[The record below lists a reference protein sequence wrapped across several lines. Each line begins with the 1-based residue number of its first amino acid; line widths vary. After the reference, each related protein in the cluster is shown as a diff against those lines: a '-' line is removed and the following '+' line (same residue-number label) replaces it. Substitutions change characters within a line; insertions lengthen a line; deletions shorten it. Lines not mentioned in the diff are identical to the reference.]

1 MQDNLL
7 LATESMRSSVAA
19 LKKKS
24 SNLKIHL
31 EFLDAELEKISTKF
45 DKVVTQAE
53 IFKAK
58 VQRESNREI
67 RRLQQEIVNLKKQ
80 VPGESSGAQIASNQ
94 ELQVA
99 STIAIFESL
108 LRFICEGADDFRLM
122 SYSYLFPAVF
132 ERVVTG
138 EQEAYMLET
147 LPESAAIVIQQ
158 GKEYVQ
164 WVRSDCD
171 VHLTD
176 PEAWNVYAEEICN
189 WWRNT
194 ALPLIYGSRDDRW
207 DTDEPLTL
215 LEMLSWRD
223 DPADRALMM
232 PYAFDA
238 YEIYKNNKDAVFE
251 RTGLREFELKMF
263 SFAAG

>member
-7 LATESMRSSVAA
+7 LATESMRSSVTG

-24 SNLKIHL
+24 TNLKIQL
-31 EFLDAELEKISTKF
+31 ELLDSELEKISGKF
-45 DKVVTQAE
+45 DKVVNQAE

-58 VQRESNREI
+58 VLRESNREI
-67 RRLQQEIVNLKKQ
+67 RRLQQEVDKLKKQ
-80 VPGESSGAQIASNQ
+80 LPSSESGPQLASSQ
-94 ELQVA
+94 ELQIA

-122 SYSYLFPAVF
+122 SYSFLFPAVF
-132 ERVVTG
+132 ERVVSG
-138 EQEAYMLET
+138 DEEAYLLDS
-147 LPESAAIVIQQ
+147 LPDSAHIVIQQ

-164 WVRSDCD
+164 WVRKDCD

-176 PEAWNVYAEEICN
+176 PEAWNIYSEEICK

-194 ALPLIYGSRDDRW
+194 ALPLIYGCRDEHW
-207 DTDEPLTL
+207 DADEPLSL
-215 LEMLSWRD
+215 IEMLSWRD
-223 DPADRALMM
+223 DPADRPLMM

-238 YEIYKNNKDAVFE
+238 YEIYKKNKDAVFE

-263 SFAAG
+263 SFSAG

>member
-1 MQDNLL
+1 
-7 LATESMRSSVAA
+7 MRSSVAG

-31 EFLDAELEKISTKF
+31 ELLDSELEKISAKF
-45 DKVVTQAE
+45 DKVVNQAE

-58 VQRESNREI
+58 VLRESNREI
-67 RRLQQEIVNLKKQ
+67 RRLQQEIVKLQKQ
-80 VPGESSGAQIASNQ
+80 MPGETAAAQLASSQELQIAST
-94 ELQVA
+94 V
-99 STIAIFESL
+99 AIFESI

-132 ERVVTG
+132 ERVVKG
-138 EQEAYMLET
+138 DQEAYMLDS
-147 LPESAAIVIQQ
+147 LPDSASVVIQQ

-164 WVRSDCD
+164 WVRKDCD

-176 PEAWNVYAEEICN
+176 PEAWNVYSEEICN

-194 ALPLIYGSRDDRW
+194 ALPLIYGCRDEQW
-207 DTDEPLTL
+207 DTDEPLSL
-215 LEMLSWRD
+215 LEMLAWRD
-223 DPADRALMM
+223 DPADRALIM

-238 YEIYKNNKDAVFE
+238 YEIYKNNKDAIFE
-251 RTGLREFELKMF
+251 LSGLREFELKMF

>member
-7 LATESMRSSVAA
+7 LATESMRSSVAG

-31 EFLDAELEKISTKF
+31 ELLDSELEKISAKF

-58 VQRESNREI
+58 VLRESNREI
-67 RRLQQEIVNLKKQ
+67 RRLEQEILKLKKQ
-80 VPGESSGAQIASNQ
+80 MPAAEGSSQLVSSQEIQI
-94 ELQVA
+94 A

-132 ERVVTG
+132 ERVVKA
-138 EQEAYMLET
+138 EEEAYMLDT
-147 LPESAAIVIQQ
+147 LPDSAAIIVQQ
-158 GKEYVQ
+158 GKEYIQ
-164 WVRSDCD
+164 WVRKDCD

-194 ALPLIYGSRDDRW
+194 ALPLIYGCRDDRW

-238 YEIYKNNKDAVFE
+238 YEIYKNNKDVVFE